1 MVFLLAPTAISA
13 QSIQSLPDDWL
24 QMLQADS
31 SADSLVQMRWL
42 LHDGS
47 ILIVDKSPEIS
58 HEYHHS
64 ICIRWL
70 PRISK
75 AESEP

>member
-1 MVFLLAPTAISA
+1 MFFLLAPTAVSG
-13 QSIQSLPDDWL
+13 QSLHAIPDNWL
-24 QMLQADS
+24 QLLQADS

-42 LHDGS
+42 LDDGS

-58 HEYHHS
+58 HKHHHS